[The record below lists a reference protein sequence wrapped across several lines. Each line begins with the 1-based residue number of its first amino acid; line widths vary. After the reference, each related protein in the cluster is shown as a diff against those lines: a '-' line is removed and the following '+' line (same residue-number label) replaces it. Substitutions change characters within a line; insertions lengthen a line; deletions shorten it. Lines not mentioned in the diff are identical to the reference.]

1 MRGRKSKYYDYISAS
16 SIGSMQ
22 ELNGRDDLLAFRPY
36 LTGMTGTVN
45 AEGKGD
51 YLCLPKYDLM
61 HRDNSGRYHFST
73 PDVIAINDLRS
84 RLERETKNARRFVEK
99 AFSKFVMLSEDEKIP
114 HMLWDRVV
122 SPLFEDHDQMLKRR
136 RGLDT
141 QKERRL
147 AWNTK
152 NHPDL
157 KLSERDWLLGKD
169 PGVMLYNKM
178 EMHEF
183 KQYAYV
189 LRMHKYV
196 MKKFADVVDN
206 LHKLAHKLDFGN
218 EFEDFIVDEFNRLIV
233 QTRQEQERRIK

>member
-36 LTGMTGTVN
+36 LTGMAGTVN
-45 AEGKGD
+45 AEGGGD

-84 RLERETKNARRFVEK
+84 RLERETKNARRFVDK
-99 AFSKFVMLSEDEKIP
+99 AFSKFVMLSEDEAAPKA
-114 HMLWDRVV
+114 LWDRLVN
-122 SPLFEDHDQMLKRR
+122 PLFEDHDRMLKRR
-136 RGLDT
+136 RGMDT
-141 QKERRL
+141 QSKRRL

-152 NHPDL
+152 NHPEVYD
-157 KLSERDWLLGKD
+157 EREWLLGND

-196 MKKFADVVDN
+196 MKKFADVVD
-206 LHKLAHKLDFGN
+206 KLNKMAKMLGFGN